1 MNYRIN
7 DIVEGNDT
15 FEYDPVSPA
24 AFFGVPDTTRWMVDG
39 VLLEGEAAAICAPKK
54 CLATTTTIDLAV
66 SVASGTPFLGH
77 FATPQRRRVAYLS
90 GPARQNEVRSKA
102 RRVCAAR
109 SLDPVACDI
118 DWQFHMPRGGHPAD
132 LDRLAAGL
140 ERWRVGL
147 VIIDPLFLLLR
158 GCPDVSA
165 SNVYEI
171 GAVFESAAESCLRA
185 GATPVLVHH
194 AVKAAGRTV
203 SDRPLSLEDLAFAGI
218 GEVARQW
225 VLLNRAA
232 EFAPATGRHELNMA
246 VGGST
251 GNAAAWRLVAEEGA
265 AGLARGWRVQVEPH
279 GRKEQPVVAP
289 VDGNTT
295 DEFVREMI
303 SNIPA
308 RPPKKRGPTQ
318 MGHRNGPTDSGA
330 GAVA

>member
-1 MNYRIN
+1 MN
-7 DIVEGNDT
+7 DVAEGNGT
-15 FEYDPVSPA
+15 FEYGPVSPA
-24 AFFGVPDTTRWMVDG
+24 AFFGVPDTATWMVDG

-54 CLATTTTIDLAV
+54 CLATTTAIDLAV

-109 SLDPVACDI
+109 NLDPVACDI

-140 ERWRVGL
+140 ERRRVGL

-194 AVKAAGRTV
+194 AVKAAGREV

-251 GNAAAWRLVAEEGA
+251 GNAAVWRLVVAEGA
-265 AGLARGWRVQVEPH
+265 AGLTRAWRVRVEPH
-279 GRKEQPVVAP
+279 GRKEQPAVTI
-289 VDGNTT
+289 VDSRTT
-295 DEFVREMI
+295 GELVSELI
-303 SNIPA
+303 PNVPA
-308 RPPKKRGPTQ
+308 RPQKKRGPTQ
-318 MGHRNGPTDSGA
+318 VGYRNGPADPGA
-330 GAVA
+330 DAVV